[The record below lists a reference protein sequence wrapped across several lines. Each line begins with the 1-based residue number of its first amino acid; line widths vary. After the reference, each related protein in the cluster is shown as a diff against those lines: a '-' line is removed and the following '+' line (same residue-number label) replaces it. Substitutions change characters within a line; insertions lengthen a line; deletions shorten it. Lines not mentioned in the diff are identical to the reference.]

1 MSGVRIVLQRFV
13 SFYGLKNEA
22 YTRVLSLFRKA
33 LVPFHGFSV
42 LVFDSGFK
50 RVPVSNSTRVR
61 ARGSQ
66 CFKNELCY
74 VCVVLVS
81 THSRVMSYV

>member
-1 MSGVRIVLQRFV
+1 MSGVRIVSHRFV

-66 CFKNELCY
+66 CFKNVLCF

-81 THSRVMSYV
+81 THGRVMSYV